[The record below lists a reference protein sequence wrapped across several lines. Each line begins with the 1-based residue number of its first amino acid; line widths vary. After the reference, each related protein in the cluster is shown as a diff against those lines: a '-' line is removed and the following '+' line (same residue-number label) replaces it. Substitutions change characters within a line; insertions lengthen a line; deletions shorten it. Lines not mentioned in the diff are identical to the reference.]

1 MLAFFFFFFFFCMDF
16 NWFDFKFTKQ
26 CTQLHIKMHSYH
38 DQVFAKAVQ
47 QKERLGGTIKYVR
60 LCTYA
65 SYLEGLDFT
74 GGENL

>member
-1 MLAFFFFFFFFCMDF
+1 MDF

-26 CTQLHIKMHSYH
+26 RTQLHIKMHSYH
-38 DQVFAKAVQ
+38 DRYQVFAKAVQ
-47 QKERLGGTIKYVR
+47 QKERLAGTINNVR

>member
-1 MLAFFFFFFFFCMDF
+1 
-16 NWFDFKFTKQ
+16 
-26 CTQLHIKMHSYH
+26 MHSYH

-47 QKERLGGTIKYVR
+47 QKERLAGTTNNVG